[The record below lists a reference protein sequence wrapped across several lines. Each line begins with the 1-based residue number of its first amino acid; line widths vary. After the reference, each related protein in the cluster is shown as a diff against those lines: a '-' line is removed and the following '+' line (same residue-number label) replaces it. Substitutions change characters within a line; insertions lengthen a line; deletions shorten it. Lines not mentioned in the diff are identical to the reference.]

1 MGPMTANA
9 PVVLDLETQKLFSE
23 VDGKRHLLKVSVV
36 GIYDYTSNK
45 YEVFEEKEIS
55 RLESYLRSASF
66 LIGFNIRDFD
76 LEVLRPY
83 MLMSLDGIPVLDLL
97 EEVERARGHR
107 VSLESIAQAT
117 LKEGKSGTGLEA
129 VQLYREGRIEE
140 LKQYCLDDV
149 RITQKIYEF
158 GREHGEISFLSQKD
172 GRIHEIPASWASWLP
187 QKPQKSVFPS
197 SLF

>member
-1 MGPMTANA
+1 MTMSA
-9 PVVLDLETQKLFSE
+9 PLVLDLETQKLFSE
-23 VDGKRHLLKVSVV
+23 VDGRRHLLKISVV
-36 GIYDYTSNK
+36 GIYDYASSR
-45 YEVFEEKEIS
+45 YEVFEEKEVP
-55 RLESYLRSASF
+55 RLESYLKKVSF

-83 MLMSLDGIPVLDLL
+83 LLMSLEEIPVLDLL
-97 EEVERARGHR
+97 EDVERARGHR

-117 LKEGKSGTGLEA
+117 LKEGKSGSGLEA
-129 VQLYREGRIEE
+129 VRLYREGRIEE

-158 GREHGEISFLSQKD
+158 GKEHGKVSFLSQKD
-172 GRIHEIPASWASWLP
+172 GRIHDIPVSWATWTP

>member
-1 MGPMTANA
+1 MTANA

-23 VDGKRHLLKVSVV
+23 VDGKRHLLKVSVI
-36 GIYDYTSNK
+36 GIYNYVSNK

-55 RLESYLRSASF
+55 RLESYLRKASF

-83 MLMSLDGIPVLDLL
+83 VLMSVDEIPILDLL
-97 EEVERARGHR
+97 EEVERTRGHR

-117 LKEGKSGTGLEA
+117 LKEGKSGSGLEA
-129 VQLYREGRIEE
+129 VQLYREGRMEE

-149 RITQKIYEF
+149 RITRKIYEF
-158 GREHGEISFLSQKD
+158 GKEHGKISFLSQKD
-172 GRIHEIPASWASWLP
+172 GRIHEIPVSWASWAP